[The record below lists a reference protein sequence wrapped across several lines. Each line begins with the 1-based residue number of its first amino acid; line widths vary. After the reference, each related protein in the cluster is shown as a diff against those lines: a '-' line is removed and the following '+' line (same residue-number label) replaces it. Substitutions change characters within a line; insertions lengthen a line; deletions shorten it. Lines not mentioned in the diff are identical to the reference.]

1 MSRAGIATSS
11 GGLVRQDVQLP
22 VVASYRAARR
32 KLEVARPEQ
41 GEAKLATDG
50 VLRRFVD
57 RRVGMGETAVLS
69 EEAIAI
75 NSSVADPRERRASVM
90 LASSSMN
97 VGS

>member
-1 MSRAGIATSS
+1 
-11 GGLVRQDVQLP
+11 
-22 VVASYRAARR
+22 
-32 KLEVARPEQ
+32 
-41 GEAKLATDG
+41 
-50 VLRRFVD
+50 
-57 RRVGMGETAVLS
+57 MGETAVLS